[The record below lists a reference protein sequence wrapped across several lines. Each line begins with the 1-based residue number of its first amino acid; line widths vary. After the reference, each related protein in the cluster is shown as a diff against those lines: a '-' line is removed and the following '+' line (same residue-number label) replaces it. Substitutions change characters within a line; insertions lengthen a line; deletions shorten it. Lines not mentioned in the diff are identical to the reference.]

1 MKISEKTQKM
11 HFFQNSCTELA
22 KIKNLHSTICLKV
35 FPSSG
40 RVALPPAFAR
50 NEQRG
55 ELVVSQRQAGQYKC
69 QQWRHI
75 LWTATQKN
83 LAAKS
88 PKSFAAK
95 GSKKFWSDAR
105 SSQEMQESHAL
116 LLLRQMHL
124 SFFS

>member
-55 ELVVSQRQAGQYKC
+55 APRPVKLTKPAG
-69 QQWRHI
+69 R
-75 LWTATQKN
+75 N
-83 LAAKS
+83 GAKLTVDCTDYAHT
-88 PKSFAAK
+88 F
-95 GSKKFWSDAR
+95 G
-105 SSQEMQESHAL
+105 
-116 LLLRQMHL
+116 LRMGK
-124 SFFS
+124 

>member
-55 ELVVSQRQAGQYKC
+55 GLRLAVHFLLIFRHMAGNSPLYSIKESVSYRSINVNIFSKLLPVQSFPQALQLDYG
-69 QQWRHI
+69 
-75 LWTATQKN
+75 LATLQTYV
-83 LAAKS
+83 
-88 PKSFAAK
+88 
-95 GSKKFWSDAR
+95 G
-105 SSQEMQESHAL
+105 
-116 LLLRQMHL
+116 
-124 SFFS
+124 